1 MCERS
6 KEKTEF
12 ILKSGQNMR
21 RESDTNREK
30 ERQTQEEGACVCVCV
45 CVCVHAHAHTHT
57 HTHVSS
63 VPEIWSMFTQSSNC
77 LGRSTVDMSVPGL
90 MVPFSIVWN

>member
-1 MCERS
+1 M
-6 KEKTEF
+6 
-12 ILKSGQNMR
+12 
-21 RESDTNREK
+21 
-30 ERQTQEEGACVCVCV
+30 CVCVCV
-45 CVCVHAHAHTHT
+45 CVCECPCMHSHT

-77 LGRSTVDMSVPGL
+77 LGGSIVDASVPGL